1 MEKNPP
7 RSENWCLQYSTD
19 EGKFMMFKGQGGAKG
34 ATTNLVKEKDGEK
47 EMGGKTSK
55 ILNLS
60 KFVIVVIIPLIFIH
74 IYSIFEVSLAHK
86 LHLNSVFPC
95 TNSEPCISESSA

>member
-1 MEKNPP
+1 
-7 RSENWCLQYSTD
+7 
-19 EGKFMMFKGQGGAKG
+19 MFKGQGGAKG
-34 ATTNLVKEKDGEK
+34 ATTNLVKEEKDGEK
-47 EMGGKTSK
+47 EMGRKTSN

-86 LHLNSVFPC
+86 LRLNSVFPC
-95 TNSEPCISESSA
+95 TYSEPCISESSA